1 MILNLLRDEYAAV
14 FVRLI
19 GFYEEHGSADYQRFL
34 EILDDSE
41 LRKIVME
48 AALVEHDPE
57 QSEAEINDCLKQLK
71 KHRIEV
77 EIKKLIHDSLEA
89 EKMHEH
95 KRALELAQTIIQ
107 LKKSLSAI

>member
-1 MILNLLRDEYAAV
+1 MNIDVIDKVLKSDDPQPFARDEYAAV

-19 GFYEEHGSADYQRFL
+19 GFYEEHGTADYQRFL

-71 KHRIEV
+71 NIEL
-77 EIKKLIHDSLEA
+77 KL
-89 EKMHEH
+89 K
-95 KRALELAQTIIQ
+95 
-107 LKKSLSAI
+107 